1 MKATQRIYLILSL
14 MLQTAELSRSLKP
27 KILSLSPS
35 AFHSNYIYES
45 SSPTHSSGPKPS
57 SNRIIII
64 TTSTRSQMPETKRQH
79 SSEPDQYHTPRY
91 REFIGSFLTNSKT
104 SRREASDSP
113 RSCSSSPNSEPEF
126 NSGSVLL
133 SKQSLPLSAK
143 AQISL
148 TQSSSSI
155 LNRSSDPRANVSQHD
170 IDILPPLSA
179 MSDSSLKDEETQLAP
194 LPLEKKPTKERKRRI
209 MIERAKPRIGSRA

>member
-1 MKATQRIYLILSL
+1 MSDPSLIL
-14 MLQTAELSRSLKP
+14 QIAELSRSLKS
-27 KILSLSPS
+27 KVLSSSPS
-35 AFHSNYIYES
+35 ASHSNYIYEPPFS
-45 SSPTHSSGPKPS
+45 THCSGPKPS
-57 SNRIIII
+57 SNRITII
-64 TTSTRSQMPETKRQH
+64 TTSTRSQMPGTKRQH
-79 SSEPDQYHTPRY
+79 SPEPDQYHTPRY
-91 REFIGSFLTNSKT
+91 REFIGSFLTNSNT

-126 NSGSVLL
+126 NFGSVLL

-143 AQISL
+143 AHSNP

-155 LNRSSDPRANVSQHD
+155 LNRSPGPRANVSQHD
-170 IDILPPLSA
+170 IDLLPPLSA

-194 LPLEKKPTKERKRRI
+194 LPLEKKPAEERKRRI